1 LQAVEAT
8 GTNEIADDLALIREA
23 AREAGRIA
31 MSFFGKNPEVW
42 LKTGASPV
50 SAADYAVDHFLRKFL
65 IGARP
70 AYGWLSEETVDTP
83 ERLSALRTFVVD
95 PIDGTRAFIE
105 GRSTWCVSVAVVEAG
120 RPLAGVL
127 DCPARNEFFEA
138 AVGGGAFKDGERIA
152 VRAAGPTPLVAGPKS
167 LFANADIPWP
177 GDFRRGPYFPS
188 LAYRVAAV
196 ASGDLDATYVK
207 PNAHD
212 WDIAAA
218 DVILSEAG
226 GRIVD
231 ALGANLV
238 YAGTD
243 PRHGALVA
251 GSGRLLERL
260 SEMLAAISRDGQEA
274 VSNTPDSV

>member
-1 LQAVEAT
+1 MPVAEAPRAD
-8 GTNEIADDLALIREA
+8 EIADDLALIREA
-23 AREAGRIA
+23 AQEAGRIA

-42 LKTGASPV
+42 LKTGQSPV
-50 SAADYAVDHFLRKFL
+50 SAADYAVDRFLRETL
-65 IGARP
+65 TAARP

-83 ERLSALRTFVVD
+83 DRLSALRTFVVD

-127 DCPARNEFFEA
+127 DCPARSEMFEA
-138 AVGGGAFKDGERIA
+138 SVGGGAFRDGGRIS
-152 VRAAGPTPLVAGPKS
+152 VRAAGAAPLVAGPKS
-167 LFANADIPWP
+167 MFGGASIPWP
-177 GDFRRGPYFPS
+177 EEFRRGPYLPS

-218 DVILSEAG
+218 DLILSEAG

-231 ALGANLV
+231 ARGADLL
-238 YAGTD
+238 YAGAD

-260 SEMLAAISRDGQEA
+260 SGMLAALVSQDQEP
-274 VSNTPDSV
+274 VPNQPDLI

>member
-1 LQAVEAT
+1 MPAAEALRAD
-8 GTNEIADDLALIREA
+8 EVADDLALIRDA

-31 MSFFGKNPEVW
+31 MSYFGNNPEVW
-42 LKTGASPV
+42 LKLGQSPV
-50 SAADYAVDHFLRKFL
+50 TAADYAVDRFLRETL
-65 IGARP
+65 TGARP
-70 AYGWLSEETVDTP
+70 AYGWLSEETADTP
-83 ERLSALRTFVVD
+83 ERLSARRTFVVD

-105 GRSTWCVSVAVVEAG
+105 GRPTWCVSVAVVEAG

-127 DCPARNEFFEA
+127 DCPARNEIFEA
-138 AVGGGAFKDGERIA
+138 STGGGAFRDGARIA
-152 VRAAGPTPLVAGPKS
+152 VREAGAAPLVAGPKS
-167 LFANADIPWP
+167 MFAAAGLAWP
-177 GDFRRGPYFPS
+177 ADFRRGPYFPS

-218 DVILSEAG
+218 DLILSEAG

-231 ALGANLV
+231 MSGNDLV
-238 YAGTD
+238 YAGAD

-260 SEMLAAISRDGQEA
+260 SGMLAAMVSHGQEP
-274 VSNTPDSV
+274 VSNQLDLI

>member
-1 LQAVEAT
+1 LPATEALRKD
-8 GTNEIADDLALIREA
+8 GIADDLALIREA
-23 AREAGRIA
+23 AQEAGRIA

-42 LKTGASPV
+42 LKTGQSPV
-50 SAADYAVDHFLRKFL
+50 TAADYAVDRFLRQTL
-65 IGARP
+65 IDARP
-70 AYGWLSEETVDTP
+70 AYGWLSEETADTP
-83 ERLSALRTFVVD
+83 ARLSARRTFVVD

-127 DCPARNEFFEA
+127 DCPARNELFEA
-138 AVGGGAFKDGERIA
+138 SAGGGAFRDGARIT
-152 VRAAGPTPLVAGPKS
+152 VRDAGVSPLVAGPKAM
-167 LFANADIPWP
+167 FAGTNVPWP
-177 GDFRRGPYFPS
+177 GEFRRGPYFPS

-231 ALGANLV
+231 ARGTDLT
-238 YAGTD
+238 YAGPD

-260 SEMLAAISRDGQEA
+260 SGMLAALASHHEEPVPNQRDLI
-274 VSNTPDSV
+274 

>member
-1 LQAVEAT
+1 MQAVEAT
-8 GTNEIADDLALIREA
+8 RKGIVDDLLLIREA
-23 AREAGRIA
+23 AQEAGRIA
-31 MSFFGKNPEVW
+31 MSFFRKNPEVW
-42 LKTGASPV
+42 LKSGSSPV
-50 SAADYAVDHFLRKFL
+50 SAADYAVDRFLRETL
-65 IGARP
+65 TSARP
-70 AYGWLSEETVDTP
+70 AYGWLSEETVDTS
-83 ERLSALRTFVVD
+83 ERLSAMRTFVVD

-105 GRSTWCVSVAVVEAG
+105 GCSTWCVSVAVVEAG
-120 RPLAGVL
+120 RPLVGVL
-127 DCPARNEFFEA
+127 DCPARNELFEA
-138 AVGGGAFKDGERIA
+138 SVGAGAFKDGERIA
-152 VRAAGPTPLVAGPKS
+152 VRTADRMPLVAGPKAM
-167 LFANADIPWP
+167 FADADIPWP
-177 GDFRRGPYFPS
+177 EDFRRGPYFPS

-231 ALGANLV
+231 SRGRALA
-238 YAGTD
+238 YAGAD

-260 SEMLAAISRDGQEA
+260 SGMLAAISRDSQEA
-274 VSNTPDSV
+274 VSNPHDSV

>member
-1 LQAVEAT
+1 MLAAEALRA
-8 GTNEIADDLALIREA
+8 GEIADDLALIREA

-42 LKTGASPV
+42 LKTGQSPV
-50 SAADYAVDHFLRKFL
+50 SAADYAVDRFLRETL
-65 IGARP
+65 TAARP

-83 ERLSALRTFVVD
+83 DRLSALRTFVVD

-127 DCPARNEFFEA
+127 DCPARSEIFEA
-138 AVGGGAFKDGERIA
+138 SVGGGAFKDGGRIA
-152 VRAAGPTPLVAGPKS
+152 VRAAGSMPLVAGPKS
-167 LFANADIPWP
+167 MFAGASTPWP
-177 GDFRRGPYFPS
+177 ADFRRGPYFPS

-231 ALGANLV
+231 ARGANLA
-238 YAGTD
+238 YAGAD
-243 PRHGALVA
+243 PRHGVLVA

-260 SEMLAAISRDGQEA
+260 SAMLAAMAPDRQEP
-274 VSNTPDSV
+274 VSNRPDSV

>member
-1 LQAVEAT
+1 MPAVEAH
-8 GTNEIADDLALIREA
+8 GTAEIAGDLALIREA
-23 AREAGRIA
+23 AHEAGRIA
-31 MSFFGKNPEVW
+31 MSFFGRNPEVW
-42 LKTGASPV
+42 LKSGRSPV
-50 SAADYAVDHFLRKFL
+50 SAADYAVDRFLRETL
-65 IGARP
+65 TAARP
-70 AYGWLSEETVDTP
+70 GYGWLSEETADTSD
-83 ERLSALRTFVVD
+83 RLSALRTFVVD

-127 DCPARNEFFEA
+127 DCPARNEVFQA
-138 AVGGGAFKDGERIA
+138 STGGGAFKDGARIA
-152 VRAAGPTPLVAGPKS
+152 VRAASASPLVAGPKS
-167 LFANADIPWP
+167 IFAGGGMSWP
-177 GDFRRGPYFPS
+177 DDFRRGPYFPS

-218 DVILSEAG
+218 DIILSEAG

-231 ALGANLV
+231 ARGAELA
-238 YAGTD
+238 YAGAD

-260 SEMLAAISRDGQEA
+260 SELLAAMAPDLQEP
-274 VSNTPDSV
+274 VPNRPDLI

>member
-1 LQAVEAT
+1 MQATDEVRAV
-8 GTNEIADDLALIREA
+8 EIADDLALIREA
-23 AREAGRIA
+23 AQEAGRIA
-31 MSFFGKNPEVW
+31 MSYFGKNPEVW
-42 LKTGASPV
+42 LKTGESPV
-50 SAADYAVDHFLRKFL
+50 SAADYAVDRFLRETL
-65 IGARP
+65 TAARP

-83 ERLSALRTFVVD
+83 ARLSARRTFVVD

-127 DCPARNEFFEA
+127 DCPARSEVFA
-138 AVGGGAFKDGERIA
+138 ASVGGGAFKDGGRIG
-152 VRAAGPTPLVAGPKS
+152 VRAAGNSPLVAGPKAMFTGAS
-167 LFANADIPWP
+167 FPWP
-177 GDFRRGPYFPS
+177 EDFRRGPYFPS

-231 ALGANLV
+231 VRGADLV
-238 YAGTD
+238 YAGAD

-260 SEMLAAISRDGQEA
+260 SRMLAAMVTDRQEA
-274 VSNTPDSV
+274 VSNLPDLI